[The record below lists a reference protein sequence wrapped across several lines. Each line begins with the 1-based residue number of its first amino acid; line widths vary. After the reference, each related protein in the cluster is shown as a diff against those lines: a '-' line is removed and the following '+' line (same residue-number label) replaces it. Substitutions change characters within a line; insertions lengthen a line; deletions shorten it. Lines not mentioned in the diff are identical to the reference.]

1 MCTIVQDITESV
13 LIVLFFYRKC
23 TKMIKKFLSILS
35 VMGCLMSPITSFA
48 NNTDVEIRNSKFT
61 EEEIT
66 NRNGKTLIQC
76 RLAVVGTGG
85 GNAFYL
91 DNFESVYI
99 GYEGYRCQDIVEVV
113 IIWNPQSNYDDD
125 CVIMVNPVRTFGNF
139 GGEKEEG
146 LFV

>member
-1 MCTIVQDITESV
+1 
-13 LIVLFFYRKC
+13 
-23 TKMIKKFLSILS
+23 
-35 VMGCLMSPITSFA
+35 MSPITPFA

-61 EEEIT
+61 EEEII

-91 DNFESVYI
+91 DSFESVYV
-99 GYEGYRCQDIVEVV
+99 GYEGYRCQDIVEII
-113 IIWNPQSNYDDD
+113 IIWNPQTNYDDD
-125 CVIMVNPVRTFGNF
+125 CIIIVNPVRTFGNF
-139 GGEKEEG
+139 GGEKEGG